1 MTNLR
6 KMLTSQHIDSSILQN
21 MKNSVENYQPRSLT
35 DYYNQ

>member
-21 MKNSVENYQPRSLT
+21 MKNSVENYQPPEIDR
-35 DYYNQ
+35 